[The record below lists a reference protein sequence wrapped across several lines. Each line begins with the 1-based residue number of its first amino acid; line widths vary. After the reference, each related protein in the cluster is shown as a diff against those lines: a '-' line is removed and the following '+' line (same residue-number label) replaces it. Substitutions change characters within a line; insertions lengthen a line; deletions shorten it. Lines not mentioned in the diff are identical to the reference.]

1 MLGLLNKY
9 AVEFLMRFTY
19 TFNGERITFCSDEIA
34 KNVSI
39 NPFLFG
45 RSFLRMLFIN
55 AKALFM
61 RFYVL
66 SMHFVSMCLNI
77 VLSHA
82 FSE

>member
-1 MLGLLNKY
+1 MD
-9 AVEFLMRFTY
+9 VEENFSMDV
-19 TFNGERITFCSDEIA
+19 NERYMYMYIIY
-34 KNVSI
+34 
-39 NPFLFG
+39 PFLFG
-45 RSFLRMLFIN
+45 RSFLRMVFIN

-66 SMHFVSMCLNI
+66 SMNIVSMCLNI

>member
-1 MLGLLNKY
+1 MTVTVHELN
-9 AVEFLMRFTY
+9 EWR
-19 TFNGERITFCSDEIA
+19 GRGR
-34 KNVSI
+34 

-45 RSFLRMLFIN
+45 RSFLRMLFIK

-61 RFYVL
+61 RFYDL
-66 SMHFVSMCLNI
+66 SMNFVSMCLNI

>member
-1 MLGLLNKY
+1 MKLK
-9 AVEFLMRFTY
+9 
-19 TFNGERITFCSDEIA
+19 RILAGCAE
-34 KNVSI
+34 V

-66 SMHFVSMCLNI
+66 SMNFVSMCLNI